1 VLGREEP
8 HPGRSW
14 QVPRAARR
22 RALVIERAGAYAYG
36 MCRNIR
42 PLYNFEPPASPE
54 EVHGAAVQ
62 YVRKISGF
70 TKPSKANEEAF
81 QRALDAVTEASS
93 RLLDELVSNA
103 PPKNREAEAATAR
116 ERTAKRFAAA

>member
-70 TKPSKANEEAF
+70 TKPSAANAEVFE
-81 QRALDAVTEASS
+81 RAVAAVEQASAQ
-93 RLLDELVSNA
+93 LLGELVTNA
-103 PPKNREAEAATAR
+103 PQKNRDVEAAKAR
-116 ERTAKRFAAA
+116 ARRAQREAA